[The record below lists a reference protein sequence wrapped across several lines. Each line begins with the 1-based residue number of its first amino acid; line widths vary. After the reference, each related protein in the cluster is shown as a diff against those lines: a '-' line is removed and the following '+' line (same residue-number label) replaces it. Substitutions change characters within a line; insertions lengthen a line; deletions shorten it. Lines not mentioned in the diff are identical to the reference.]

1 MVFIMEVQLEVV
13 VLLNINVLAVAEL
26 EDVQLVVVLVNK
38 VPLLIILM
46 DIQLFLIVHLVKER
60 EIVAYVMV
68 KVLFKKLIV

>member
-46 DIQLFLIVHLVKER
+46 DIPLFLIVHLVKER

>member
-1 MVFIMEVQLEVV
+1 MVFIMEVQQEVV